1 MSDNSDKSEPWSCKV
16 MLLLRFIAF
25 MSSAWEC
32 DSSSRLRRYAA
43 NLSIPRIYVVF
54 VFKKAYLHGCTQFTA
69 PLLVSPLPGTNFF
82 PYLKI

>member
-16 MLLLRFIAF
+16 MLL
-25 MSSAWEC
+25 SSAWEC
-32 DSSSRLRRYAA
+32 DRQSSRPRRYAA

>member
-16 MLLLRFIAF
+16 MLLLRF

-69 PLLVSPLPGTNFF
+69 PLLISPLPGTNVF